1 MVEVDNPVAFPA
13 PIKNVSWHHAHFHYD
28 EAQSVLQDVEL
39 GASAGTIT
47 AIVGGT
53 GAGKSTLM
61 SLLLRL
67 YDPNQGR
74 ITINDTDLTQL
85 NINELRAN
93 VAIALQQNVLFA
105 TAIAENIAYAT
116 RDATRDQ
123 IEAAAKV
130 ACAHEFI
137 EAMAQGYDTEL
148 GERGGKLSTGQR
160 QRLSIARAI
169 LRDAP
174 ILMLDEPT
182 ASLDARTEHQVLQ
195 NLASWGTDRVIFL
208 ITHRLSTIRNADQ
221 IAFLEDGEL
230 VEKGNHEA
238 LMLRTDGYCRGYV
251 EADLHGVADAS
262 GVDNE

>member
-1 MVEVDNPVAFPA
+1 M
-13 PIKNVSWHHAHFHYD
+13 
-28 EAQSVLQDVEL
+28 LQDVEL

-195 NLASWGTDRVIFL
+195 NLASW
-208 ITHRLSTIRNADQ
+208 
-221 IAFLEDGEL
+221 
-230 VEKGNHEA
+230 
-238 LMLRTDGYCRGYV
+238 
-251 EADLHGVADAS
+251 
-262 GVDNE
+262 